1 MRTIPV
7 RNKYIEKQKSVR
19 NKYIEKQKSFD
30 LLKPDVFVDESSM
43 YRIRLS
49 L

>member
-1 MRTIPV
+1 MRTIP
-7 RNKYIEKQKSVR
+7 VR

-49 L
+49 LQMII